1 MKEIKVFHYDAFSTK
16 PNMGNPAGL
25 VIDAEGLTNDEMQ
38 LIAKKVGFNE
48 TSFVLPSNVADI
60 RIRYFTPG
68 HEMNLCGHATV
79 GTIFALH
86 ERGLLKG
93 KRNLTIETKASVLPV
108 HIDIDEN
115 GESFIKMRQTA
126 PQFQKFDGSIEE
138 LAHSIGLHGNDLDE
152 TLPIVYGSTGI
163 WTLLVPIKTL
173 DAFQR
178 MKPNNE
184 EFPSI
189 LKEVPKASI
198 HPLCL
203 EMYDEAAHMHGRHFS
218 SPYSGTIEDPVTGTA
233 SGVMGAYYAKF
244 LKKDFNSE
252 MKFIVEQG
260 QEMNKDGRVAVY
272 VTKKQEDESLQI
284 EISGTAVYVKE
295 FQISI

>member
-1 MKEIKVFHYDAFSTK
+1 
-16 PNMGNPAGL
+16 
-25 VIDAEGLTNDEMQ
+25 
-38 LIAKKVGFNE
+38 
-48 TSFVLPSNVADI
+48 
-60 RIRYFTPG
+60 
-68 HEMNLCGHATV
+68 
-79 GTIFALH
+79 
-86 ERGLLKG
+86 
-93 KRNLTIETKASVLPV
+93 
-108 HIDIDEN
+108 
-115 GESFIKMRQTA
+115 MRQTA

-203 EMYDEAAHMHGRHFS
+203 ETYDEAAHMHGRHFS

-272 VTKKQEDESLQI
+272 VTKKQEDDSLQI